1 MLSENLLRKKGA
13 ESMGK
18 VILVTGGARSGKSSF
33 SERMLSGSRN
43 VLYIA
48 TATAFDIEMRE
59 RIRLHRKQRS
69 EEWETL
75 EAFDDLEVR
84 LAERDRVYEGILLD
98 CITVMTTNLLF
109 HHQDFD
115 ENNLAADFWT
125 DFEKEVQMKL
135 KKLIHKARTMSE
147 TFIMVTNEIGM
158 GLVPETPLS
167 RQFRDVAGRINQML
181 AEEVDE
187 VYFVVSGIPMK
198 IKERNLL

>member
-1 MLSENLLRKKGA
+1 
-13 ESMGK
+13 MGK

-48 TATAFDIEMRE
+48 TATAFDVEMRE

-84 LAERDRVYEGILLD
+84 LAERDRIYEGILLD

-109 HHQDFD
+109 HHQNFD
-115 ENNLAADFWT
+115 ENNLATDFWM

-158 GLVPETPLS
+158 GLVPETPFS

-181 AEEVDE
+181 AEEADE

>member
-13 ESMGK
+13 DPMGK

-33 SERMLSGSRN
+33 SERMLSGSKN

-48 TATAFDIEMRE
+48 TATAFDEEMRE

-69 EEWETL
+69 EDWETL
-75 EAFDDLEVR
+75 EAFDEMEVR
-84 LAERDRVYEGILLD
+84 LAERDKNYEGVLLD

-115 ENNLAADFWT
+115 EHNLTAGFWK
-125 DFEKEVQMKL
+125 DFEKEVQLKL

-181 AEEVDE
+181 AEEADE

-198 IKERNLL
+198 IKERNRL

>member
-48 TATAFDIEMRE
+48 TATPFDVEMRE

-84 LAERDRVYEGILLD
+84 LAERDRIYEGILLD

-109 HHQDFD
+109 HHQNFD
-115 ENNLAADFWT
+115 ENNLSADFWT

-135 KKLIHKARTMSE
+135 KKLIYKARTMSE

-158 GLVPETPLS
+158 GLVPETPFS

-181 AEEVDE
+181 AEEADE